1 MSLIALVSSEVGAIG
16 RKMVVK
22 LSLKF
27 SQITPIK
34 NATMDSDN
42 NYYNILHSEL
52 QNVSYHWGTTLRK

>member
-16 RKMVVK
+16 IKMVVK

-52 QNVSYHWGTTLRK
+52 QNISYH

>member
-52 QNVSYHWGTTLRK
+52 QNVSYH